1 MSLAHVTQG
10 GNSSASKFFKFFS
23 LMIRLRPRSV
33 TCLRPPGLSPLLGS
47 VLKVLQKAAGHGK
60 PLG

>member
-1 MSLAHVTQG
+1 MGILEKAETREENG
-10 GNSSASKFFKFFS
+10 RMIAKLLKSS
-23 LMIRLRPRSV
+23 
-33 TCLRPPGLSPLLGS
+33 GS

>member
-1 MSLAHVTQG
+1 LLAAEGPVLAHRRPA
-10 GNSSASKFFKFFS
+10 GNG
-23 LMIRLRPRSV
+23 LRRGHPA
-33 TCLRPPGLSPLLGS
+33 LALGFGQAPAPGLGAGRGS